1 MYKKNKSI
9 INKIKY
15 ELKKLLGVSSQLAC
29 LQVTHPHPQ
38 AGRGGRPGDGVAPG
52 VPSQVCPPWCSRGAA
67 GEDSQAQPAAG
78 SISLT
83 SAPASLQGFQE
94 QP

>member
-1 MYKKNKSI
+1 MNSSHSINLHYTHFIDEKMMYKKNKPI

-52 VPSQVCPPWCSRGAA
+52 VPSQVCPP
-67 GEDSQAQPAAG
+67 
-78 SISLT
+78 
-83 SAPASLQGFQE
+83 
-94 QP
+94 